1 MPEDEIQDKSRRTFL
16 KAMIVISAGAA
27 VAGVLKE
34 GISNLVTP
42 SVGLTA
48 FPSMLIVDTSG
59 KPIIADS
66 IPVSTSIPFLFD
78 YPLSGD
84 PNFLLN
90 LGKSIPSTKVPIP
103 ATGGTYDSPAGVG
116 PNNSIVA
123 FSAICQHL
131 GCTPP
136 EIHYYTPGSQ
146 VAGTPYNGSSNPGY
160 IHCSCHGST
169 YDPNAGASV
178 VTGPTIHP
186 LPPVILT
193 YNSDKTLTAAGM
205 TKGSPTIYG
214 KVSDL
219 SGGNPLSGSTT
230 QASYLSG

>member
-16 KAMIVISAGAA
+16 KAMIVLSAGAA

-42 SVGLTA
+42 SVGLKS
-48 FPSMLIVDTSG
+48 FPSLLIVGTDG
-59 KPIIADS
+59 KPIIADD

-78 YPLSGD
+78 YPLADD

-90 LGKSIPSTKVPIP
+90 LGKAIPSTKVSIP
-103 ATGGTYDSPAGVG
+103 ATGGTYQSPAGVG
-116 PNNSIVA
+116 PTNNIVA

-136 EIHYYTPGSQ
+136 EIHFYPPGTQ
-146 VAGTPYNGSSNPGY
+146 VIGTSFNGSTNPGY

-169 YDPNAGASV
+169 YDPNAGAGV
-178 VTGPTIHP
+178 ITGPTIHP
-186 LPPVILT
+186 LPPIILT
-193 YNSDKTLTAAGM
+193 YNSDKTLTAIGM
-205 TKGSPTIYG
+205 TPGSPTIYG
-214 KVSDL
+214 RVSDL

-230 QASYLSG
+230 EVSYLTG